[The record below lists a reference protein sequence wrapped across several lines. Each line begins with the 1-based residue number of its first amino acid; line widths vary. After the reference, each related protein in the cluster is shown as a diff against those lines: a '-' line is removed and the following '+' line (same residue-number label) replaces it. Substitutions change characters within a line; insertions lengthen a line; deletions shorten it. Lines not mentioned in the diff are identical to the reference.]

1 MNQIALFS
9 TKTNFIV
16 QISDQVQK
24 LTGDLPDS
32 FIKNE
37 ALKHKRD
44 RKIYSEKKSKDRHV

>member
-1 MNQIALFS
+1 LG
-9 TKTNFIV
+9 IV

-37 ALKHKRD
+37 ALKH
-44 RKIYSEKKSKDRHV
+44 